1 MTWRLQIL
9 ANNFVLEFNDV
20 SVKYKTEQMDVLAL
34 SDFNLN
40 VEENEF
46 ICVVGVSGCGKTT
59 ALTIAAGLTKP
70 SSGYVKFKGK
80 EIEGPD
86 ESRAVVWQ
94 SDAVFPWMT
103 VQENIAFGPK
113 SQKKS
118 PSEVNSLVDQYLDL
132 IGLQEFRQ
140 AWPKNLSGGM
150 RKRVDLA
157 RAYASNPSM
166 LLMDEPFGALDF
178 MMKENLQEQ
187 LRKLF
192 NLDKKTIIFITHD
205 LEEALFLG
213 DRVVVMTPR
222 PGTIAKIV
230 KSNFGE
236 IRNSALRIQP
246 DFIKMR
252 VELRELMESK

>member
-1 MTWRLQIL
+1 MKGCVLQ
-9 ANNFVLEFNDV
+9 NNLFLEFKGV
-20 SVKYKTEQMDVLAL
+20 SVKFNTEQMDLLAL
-34 SDFNLN
+34 SDFNLS
-40 VEENEF
+40 VSENEF
-46 ICVVGVSGCGKTT
+46 ICIVGESGCGKTT
-59 ALTIAAGLTKP
+59 ALNVAAGLIEPT
-70 SSGYVKFKGK
+70 SGYVMFKGK
-80 EIEGPD
+80 EISGPD
-86 ESRAVVWQ
+86 ESRAVVFQ
-94 SDAVFPWMT
+94 SDAGFPWMT

-118 PSEVNSLVDQYLDL
+118 QNEVNSLVDQYLNL
-132 IGLQEFRQ
+132 IGLQEFRT

-178 MMKENLQEQ
+178 IMKENLQEQ

-213 DRVVVMTPR
+213 DRVVVMTSR

-230 KSNFGE
+230 KCDFGE
-236 IRNSALRIQP
+236 ERTFALRSKP
-246 DFIKMR
+246 EFINLR
-252 VELRELMESK
+252 VELRKFMEGK